1 MELIKNLIRHL
12 LEIKIEL
19 LNILVL
25 FILFMSICSLIK
37 NKVVRMIFSILTG
50 LIVMMQLTSI
60 YFVRSLIG
68 YQFYVHFNARDI
80 LGMIPI
86 YALEIILF
94 IVLLAFIIFFN
105 YHSKIIF
112 FKAKRLL
119 IQKLP
124 QLRGLFY
131 KKLNFII
138 TFLLIFTSLIVL
150 NFNKGIIPTSSEL
163 FKILNSEEKEFKE
176 ALNAIG
182 MNNYITPDNLKVNR
196 GKNIIIISLES
207 LEKGYLSDKM
217 SHLTPNLRALK
228 KSWNYYDMKE
238 NSGGGWT
245 NGSLYTYLTGFPAYF
260 NVIQNSIFQKAYH
273 SNITGISHVFKK
285 SGYKMTFITA
295 DAQFAGTQEMLHTFK
310 VNHIIDKAILG
321 SPVHDKD
328 LFESAKIEIQSNIL
342 QNTPFV
348 LFISTLDTHSPN
360 GIYDKSM
367 EAFVSPKESNL
378 EFTVSSVD
386 YLIGDFIEY
395 LKHKNIL
402 SNTIVYI
409 FPDHLKMGNPMIFD
423 GTGERNLYLLTN
435 ANKNDITFNE
445 SNYLNQIDLPK
456 IILNGSKIDHNS
468 KFLTEYISGYKNQ
481 FILNNIEKIT
491 TLNTSGIL
499 RMSASQY
506 KPPVMNENYLV
517 YKNDKNRF
525 IAHAGGMIDKFIY
538 TNSLEALNLNYERGF
553 RLFELDI
560 IKTSDGQFVAAHDWE
575 HWADI
580 VSFNGNLPISKEE
593 FLKHRIYGKF
603 TPMDIN
609 RINLWFKEHKD
620 AILITDKVNQPKAF
634 SELFI
639 DKNRL
644 MMELFSLDAVKEGIK
659 VGIKSAIPSQ
669 NVIEDLWGNKVKKL
683 KQLGISNIAISRNFI
698 ESNVDLLIELKENNI
713 KAYVYHVGFDIG
725 KDEEYVVKYEMD
737 YIYGLY
743 ADKWNFK

>member
-37 NKVVRMIFSILTG
+37 NRIVRIVISILTG
-50 LIVMMQLTSI
+50 LVLMLQLTSI

-68 YQFYVHFNARDI
+68 YRFYVHFNARDI
-80 LGMIPI
+80 LGMIQI
-86 YALEIILF
+86 YALEVILF
-94 IVLLAFIIFFN
+94 IILLAFIIFLN

-112 FKAKRLL
+112 FKAKQFF

-124 QLRGLFY
+124 RLQYLFH
-131 KKLNFII
+131 KKTNVAIK
-138 TFLLIFTSLIVL
+138 FLLIVTSLTLL
-150 NFNKGIIPTSSEL
+150 NFNRGLIPTSTEL
-163 FKILNSEEKEFKE
+163 FTILNSEKKEFKD
-176 ALNAIG
+176 ALSAIG
-182 MNNYITPDNLKVNR
+182 IDDYTTPNKIKAI
-196 GKNIIIISLES
+196 GEKNIIIISLES
-207 LEKGYLSDKM
+207 LERGYLNDKM
-217 SHLTPNLRALK
+217 SYLTPNLRALR
-228 KSWNYYDMKE
+228 KSWNYYNMKE

-245 NGSLYTYLTGFPAYF
+245 TGSLYTYLTGFPAYF
-260 NVIQNSIFQKAYH
+260 NVNQNSIFQKSYY
-273 SNITGISHVFKK
+273 SNITGISHIFKK

-295 DAQFAGTQEMLHTFK
+295 DAQFAGTQEMLHAFQ
-310 VNHIIDKAILG
+310 VDHIIDKAILG
-321 SPVHDKD
+321 KSVHDKD
-328 LFESAKIEIQSNIL
+328 LFDSAKQEIQSNKL

-360 GIYDKSM
+360 GIYDKRM
-367 EAFVSPKESNL
+367 EPFVSPKESNL

-395 LKHKNIL
+395 LKQENML

-423 GTGERNLYLLTN
+423 GTGERSLYLLTN

-445 SNYLNQIDLPK
+445 SDYLNQIDLPK
-456 IILNGSKIDHNS
+456 IILDGSKIDHNS
-468 KFLTEYISGYKNQ
+468 KFLTEYISGDKNQ

-506 KPPVMNENYLV
+506 KPPVISKNYSA

-525 IAHAGGMIDKFIY
+525 IAHAGGMINKFIY

-560 IKTSDGQFVAAHDWE
+560 IKTSDGQFVAAHDWG

-580 VSFNGNLPISKEE
+580 VNYKGNFPISKEE

-603 TPMDIN
+603 TPMDMEK
-609 RINLWFKEHKD
+609 INLWFKEHKD
-620 AILITDKVNQPKAF
+620 AILITDKVNQPKEF
-634 SELFI
+634 SELFT

-644 MMELFSLDAVKEGIK
+644 MMELFSLDAVKEGLK
-659 VGIKSAIPSQ
+659 AGIRSVMPSQ